1 MRSRDGIKVA
11 MSTAGSVTP
20 GYADQRR
27 PYRWRG
33 VPGWTPGDVRFREE
47 NLPGPGGAA
56 NASRR
61 HARLERFAV
70 ILTHLADGPEDATDA
85 DIREAGKAV
94 GVGEK
99 TAREYRRALL
109 REEESAP

>member
-11 MSTAGSVTP
+11 MSTSGSVTP
-20 GYADQRR
+20 GYADQRQ

-47 NLPGPGGAA
+47 NRPGPGGAA

-61 HARLERFAV
+61 HARLERFGVVLAE
-70 ILTHLADGPEDATDA
+70 LTAGEPERASDAHV
-85 DIREAGKAV
+85 REAGKAV

-99 TAREYRRALL
+99 TAREYRKALL
-109 REEESAP
+109 QRGAP